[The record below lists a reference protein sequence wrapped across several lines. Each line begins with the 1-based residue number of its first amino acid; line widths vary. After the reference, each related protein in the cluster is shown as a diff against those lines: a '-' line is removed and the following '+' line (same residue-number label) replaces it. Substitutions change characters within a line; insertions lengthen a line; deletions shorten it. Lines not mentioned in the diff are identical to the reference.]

1 MTDKTDPYAAIG
13 AKVVGGGTVRG
24 SQFETGQRKAD
35 IELKQQILQNQQI
48 QLQMQRQAEE
58 LARLRQTPPPQA
70 PKPLAERESET
81 RRINRAG
88 IVGTE
93 AGKAEFNLP
102 NAEQNAMAARQK
114 LRQLMG
120 HSGFSAAVGAPN
132 PFQGG
137 LGFGTIP
144 GTPARGFTTMLEQLK
159 GGAFLQ
165 AIESL
170 RGTGAIS
177 GPEGDKATSA
187 IIRMSTA
194 TSEEDF
200 RAAAADF
207 DSTIEKGLAVARQK
221 ARMSGLPY
229 SYEQLKA
236 EQERRAARGK

>member
-35 IELKQQILQNQQI
+35 VELQQQILQNQQI

-81 RRINRAG
+81 RRINRAQL
-88 IVGTE
+88 IGTE
-93 AGKAEFNLP
+93 AAKAEFNLP
-102 NAEQNAMAARQK
+102 SAEQTATTARQQ

-120 HSGFSAAVGAPN
+120 HPGFSAAVGMPN

-144 GTPARGFTTMLEQLK
+144 GTPARGFTTLLDQLK
-159 GGAFLQ
+159 GGAFLS
-165 AIESL
+165 AINNL

-177 GPEGDKATSA
+177 EVEGKKATDA
-187 IIRMSTA
+187 ISRMSTA

-207 DSTIEKGLAVARQK
+207 DATIANGVAVARQK
-221 ARMSGLPY
+221 ARSGGLPY
-229 SYEQLKA
+229 SYDQLKA

>member
-13 AKVVGGGTVRG
+13 ARVVGGGTVRG

-35 IELKQQILQNQQI
+35 VELQQQILRNQEI

-58 LARLRQTPPPQA
+58 LRRLQQTPPPQA

-81 RRINRAG
+81 RRINRAQL
-88 IVGTE
+88 IGTE
-93 AGKAEFNLP
+93 AAKVEKDIPRIEYTAVD
-102 NAEQNAMAARQK
+102 ARRK
-114 LRQLMG
+114 LRELLG
-120 HSGFSAAVGAPN
+120 HPGFSAAVGAPN

-144 GTPARGFTTMLEQLK
+144 FTPARDFSNRLDQLR

-165 AIESL
+165 AIQAM
-170 RGTGAIS
+170 RGTGPVTNI
-177 GPEGDKATSA
+177 EGDKATA
-187 IIRMSTA
+187 ALNRMKTS
-194 TSEEDF
+194 TSEAEF

-207 DSTIEKGLAVARQK
+207 DQALANGVQISRQS
-221 ARMSGLPY
+221 ARMGGLPY
-229 SYEQLKA
+229 SYDQLKA